1 MAQNDVKG
9 VDIREWPFNTGKG
22 GGGDI
27 GGGWNILDKGGRGLF
42 FSDPCQY

>member
-22 GGGDI
+22 GVNI
-27 GGGWNILDKGGRGLF
+27 GEGWNILDKGGRGLF